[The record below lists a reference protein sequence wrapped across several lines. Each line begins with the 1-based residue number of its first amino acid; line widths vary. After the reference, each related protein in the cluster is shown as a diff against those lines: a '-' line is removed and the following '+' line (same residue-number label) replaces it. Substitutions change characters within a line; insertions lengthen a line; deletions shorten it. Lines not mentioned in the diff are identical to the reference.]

1 MSSLKLVSTVK
12 FANSKGSEAK
22 YEIYHDA
29 VSNDYQAE
37 VSYLTD
43 VLSTAGFTAR
53 VWYKTPLTLS
63 QTLKIAAKTI
73 LKVTKRKKT
82 AFGRFF
88 LPSPW
93 VDSS

>member
-53 VWYKTPLTLS
+53 VWYKTPLTIYRLPGN
-63 QTLKIAAKTI
+63 TI
-73 LKVTKRKKT
+73 SDLE
-82 AFGRFF
+82 
-88 LPSPW
+88 
-93 VDSS
+93 DSCKDHFESN

>member
-12 FANSKGSEAK
+12 FTNAEGSEAK

-43 VLSTAGFTAR
+43 VLSDKGFTAK
-53 VWYKTPLTLS
+53 VWYRIP
-63 QTLKIAAKTI
+63 QTIQRLLGNTI
-73 LKVTKRKKT
+73 SDLE
-82 AFGRFF
+82 
-88 LPSPW
+88 
-93 VDSS
+93 DSCKNHFEGK

>member
-43 VLSTAGFTAR
+43 VLSTAGSTAR
-53 VWYKTPLTLS
+53 VWHKTPLTIYRLS
-63 QTLKIAAKTI
+63 GNTI
-73 LKVTKRKKT
+73 SDLE
-82 AFGRFF
+82 
-88 LPSPW
+88 
-93 VDSS
+93 DSCKDHFESN

>member
-12 FANSKGSEAK
+12 FANAKGSEAK

-43 VLSTAGFTAR
+43 VLSTAGFTAS
-53 VWYKTPLTLS
+53 VWYKTPLTIYRLPGN
-63 QTLKIAAKTI
+63 TI
-73 LKVTKRKKT
+73 SDLE
-82 AFGRFF
+82 
-88 LPSPW
+88 
-93 VDSS
+93 DSCKDHFESN